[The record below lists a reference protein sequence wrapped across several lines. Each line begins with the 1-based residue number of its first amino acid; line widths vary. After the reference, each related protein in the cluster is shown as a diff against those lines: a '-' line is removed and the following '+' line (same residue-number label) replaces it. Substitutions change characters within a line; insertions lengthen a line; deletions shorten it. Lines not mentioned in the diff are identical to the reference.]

1 MERFRIDQETS
12 VELVALK
19 VKDIEKQLNFYQNLL
34 KFDILSEENG
44 MVFLGIKE
52 TKESLLILLEQPDG
66 LPSPYTHN
74 GLNHLGL
81 VVPTRQKLSKI
92 YQHLV
97 KNDYP
102 ILELVDHGYAEAII
116 IRDPEFNV
124 VEIYWDKNDSG
135 NALAWQCAPLDLDSL
150 LAETDEPY
158 ETLTTE
164 TRVGHV
170 QLNVADLEKSRAFYE
185 KVLGFH
191 VIDERFRSVNY
202 LTASSYHHHICLSNW
217 AQVDT
222 LDDKHLGLDY
232 ISFHLESMESL
243 EALKKH
249 VESMGHEFFFNNG
262 KKILQV
268 DDPNGIHIWFR
279 VKPKK

>member
-1 MERFRIDQETS
+1 MGKFRIDQETS

-19 VKDIEKQLNFYQNLL
+19 VKDIEKQLNFYKDLL

-66 LPSPYTHN
+66 LSSPYIHN

-92 YQHLV
+92 YQHLE

-102 ILELVDHGYAEAII
+102 ILELVDHGYAESIV

-124 VEIYWDKNDSG
+124 LEIYWDKDDSE
-135 NALAWQCAPLDLDSL
+135 NAFACEYAPLDLDSL

-164 TRVGHV
+164 ARVGHV
-170 QLNVADLEKSRAFYE
+170 QLNVVDLEKSRDFYE
-185 KVLGFH
+185 NVLGFQ
-191 VIDERFRSVNY
+191 IRDARFRSVNY
-202 LTASSYHHHICLSNW
+202 LTTSSYHHHLCLSNW
-217 AQVDT
+217 EQVDV

-232 ISFHLESMESL
+232 ISFHLESME
-243 EALKKH
+243 ALKALKEN
-249 VESMGHEFFFNNG
+249 VEAMGCQFFFNKG